1 MAFTLPITDFLVT
14 KLKENFPEFDL
25 REGTAYRDMLVK
37 PQSLLFQ
44 PLRDTTNVIR
54 RNLSL
59 GNFALM
65 LEDEFDELVS
75 NIFVTRRD
83 GDSARGTV
91 RVFFESPRDT
101 VIGTDVIFLSENGDS
116 FNPESPIIITAE
128 QMKLNTEGL
137 FFFVDVAVIS
147 SEPGEEF
154 NVEAG
159 AIIFVEGGPEGITS
173 VNNSSAL
180 TDGVDQETNTVLF
193 ARAQTAIS
201 VRNLVTDR
209 SIPTVLLEQFTQVRE
224 MLVVGQGEAEMLRDI
239 TPILID
245 LGEVIGTQTTGSTAV
260 STTFTD
266 VTEDFV
272 AALVAPGHELIIQS
286 GADAG
291 THVITSVT
299 TTTLE
304 VSVAF
309 TAAASGLSYRIRGFA
324 IKEDV
329 HIGGKVDI
337 YSDTTSVVSKEIVI
351 EPIPTSTFVK
361 VNRIASDGSVL
372 VGDDKFSTIDFDFI
386 DEEVTTSDQLE
397 IVSGPNVGTFDIL
410 SIDNRTQVTLDT
422 TGFLQTDLTA
432 KYRILRDYY
441 DAGTLFDKPV
451 LNAIRVVR
459 LDPITRE
466 ELGADLVEGSQFFIR
481 SNDSGT
487 RFSTIENIE
496 FEFDSTFIGT
506 TMKIEYNSDPTIG
519 SIQTFV
525 DDSDQRVV
533 TADLL
538 SKHSLP
544 AFVDMDIEFKGSLDT
559 VDLIPLVEDF
569 IDTIPFQQT
578 LQASDVIAFLY
589 AFNVNF
595 VMLSITMTVELSDV
609 DGTITTTVDPNEIEI
624 PRNAHFIARTIT
636 MTKAGN

>member
-14 KLKENFPEFDL
+14 KLRENFPDFDL
-25 REGTAYRDMLVK
+25 REGTAYRDMLIK

-44 PLRDTTNVIR
+44 PFRDTTNVIR

-83 GDSARGTV
+83 GDNAQGTV
-91 RVFFESPRDT
+91 RVFYESPRDS
-101 VIGTDVIFLSENGDS
+101 VIGTEVIFLSENGDS
-116 FNPESPIIITAE
+116 FNPQAPVIITAE
-128 QMKLNTEGL
+128 QMRLNTEGL
-137 FFFVDVAVIS
+137 FFFVDVPVVATAA
-147 SEPGEEF
+147 GEEF

-159 AIIFVEGGPEGITS
+159 SIIFVDGGPEGITS

-180 TDGVDQETNTVLF
+180 TNGVDQETNTVLF

-201 VRNLVTDR
+201 VRNLVTVR
-209 SIPTVLLEQFTQVRE
+209 SIPTVLLEEFTQVRE
-224 MLVVGQGEAEMLRDI
+224 MLVIGQGEAEMLRDV
-239 TPILID
+239 TSILIE
-245 LGEVIGTQTTGSTAV
+245 LGEVIGVQATGATAI

-272 AALVAPGHELIIQS
+272 LELVAPGHELIILS
-286 GADAG
+286 GADTG
-291 THVITSVT
+291 THIITDVT

-304 VSVAF
+304 VSAAF
-309 TAAASGLSYRIRGFA
+309 TASASGLSYRIRGFA

-337 YSDTTSVVSKEIVI
+337 YSETTSVVQREMVI
-351 EPIPTSTFVK
+351 DPIPVTTFVK
-361 VNRIASDGSVL
+361 VNRVVSDGSVL
-372 VGDDKFSTIDFDFI
+372 VGDDKFITVEFDFI
-386 DEEVTTSDQLE
+386 DDEVTTSDELE
-397 IVSGPNVGTFDIL
+397 ITSGPNIGTFDIL
-410 SIDNRTQVTLDT
+410 SIDNRNQVTLDT
-422 TGFLQTDLTA
+422 TGFLETDPSA
-432 KYRILRDYY
+432 KYRIRRSYY
-441 DAGTLFDKPV
+441 DADTLFDKPV
-451 LNAIRVVR
+451 LSATRVVR

-466 ELGADLVEGSQFFIR
+466 ELGSDLVEGSEFFVR
-481 SNDSGT
+481 VNNAGT
-487 RFSTIENIE
+487 RFSTLEDIE

-506 TMKIEYNSDPTIG
+506 TMKIQYNSDPTIG

-538 SKHSLP
+538 SKHALP
-544 AFVDMDIEFKGSLDT
+544 AFVDIEIEYKGSLEPE
-559 VDLIPLVEDF
+559 DLSPLIEDF
-569 IDTIPFQQT
+569 INTIPFQKT

-589 AFNVNF
+589 AFSVNF
-595 VMLSITMTVELSDV
+595 VMLSITMTVELIET
-609 DGTITTTVDPNEIEI
+609 DGTITTTVDNNEIQI
-624 PRNAHFIARTIT
+624 PRNSHFISRTIT
-636 MTKAGN
+636 MTKASN